1 MQEIKLIIV
10 MYLFLFTFN
19 VIVSFVWVTL
29 QLCYYYS
36 NDTNDSSAASNT
48 AHLIAIISA
57 VSLGCFIAYVLV
69 QINKQT
75 PEVPNQLLGRQLNY
89 IVQIRANEALH

>member
-1 MQEIKLIIV
+1 

-19 VIVSFVWVTL
+19 VVMSFTWVTL
-29 QLCYYYS
+29 QLCYYY
-36 NDTNDSSAASNT
+36 NGTDKLSAASNIV
-48 AHLIAIISA
+48 HLIAIISA

-75 PEVPNQLLGRQLNY
+75 PEVPNQLLGR
-89 IVQIRANEALH
+89 